1 MIAAMTAAPQHV
13 PDPETVL
20 QGHPRPAR
28 AVAASP
34 AAVQAGATAGRG
46 GVDEDPGAPTLTLH
60 DNPDPY
66 ADLARPEAIAA
77 TILDGF
83 DRHYALFRYN
93 AQQAKSRYEAGD
105 WHGIRRLAR
114 ERITFYDQRV
124 REGVS
129 RLRAKYTE
137 GDLAESAWIA
147 VKREYV
153 QLLAAHQQPELAET
167 FFNTVST
174 KILHRSYFHNDVL
187 FVRPAVST
195 EYLDSIPPSYRA
207 YYPLAVGWR
216 QTLRQVVIDLGLAC
230 GYQDFERDLRL
241 VIDAARRHI
250 GADFEPAD
258 DCQVHVLRSLFFRN
272 KAAYLIGRLISDGE
286 LLPFA
291 VPILHDS
298 RGRLFLDTIL
308 FGTERLEALFNF
320 SRAYF
325 MVDMEVPSA
334 SVRFLRTLMP
344 TKPPSELYTML
355 GLHKQGKTLFYRD
368 LLQHLGH
375 SSDRFII
382 APGIKGLV
390 MGVFTLPSFPYVFKI
405 IKDHRR
411 KDISREY
418 IEGRYQLV
426 KEHDRV
432 GRMVD
437 SWEYSDVPFPKR
449 RLDPDLIEELE
460 RTSPSMIEDD
470 GDNLIVRHLYIERRM
485 LPLNIHLEQTDD
497 AGRDNAL
504 REYGQAIKEMVAA
517 NIFPGD
523 MLYKNFGITRQGRV
537 VFYDYDEIL
546 YLTDCN
552 FRRVP
557 EPRTPEDEMAS
568 EPWYPVAANDVF
580 PEEFGTFVL
589 GSPKIREPFL
599 RYHGDLLEP
608 GYWQRQQQRIREGV
622 LEDVFPYPEALR
634 FRHTQGEMS

>member
-1 MIAAMTAAPQHV
+1 MIAAMSDAPSIV
-13 PDPETVL
+13 PDPETGL
-20 QGHPRPAR
+20 RSRPDRHLASGP
-28 AVAASP
+28 ASP
-34 AAVQAGATAGRG
+34 EPAGNE
-46 GVDEDPGAPTLTLH
+46 VEAPTLALH
-60 DNPDPY
+60 DAPDHY
-66 ADLARPEAIAA
+66 ADLAPPEAIAA

-83 DRHYALFRYN
+83 NRHYALFRYN
-93 AQQAKSRYEAGD
+93 AQQAKTRYEAGD

-129 RLRAKYTE
+129 RLQAKYTE
-137 GDLAESAWIA
+137 GDLAEGTWIA

-174 KILHRSYFHNDVL
+174 RILHRSYFLNDFL
-187 FVRPAVST
+187 FIRPAVST
-195 EYLDSIPPSYRA
+195 EYLDSSPPCYRA
-207 YYPLAVGWR
+207 YYPLSSGWR
-216 QTLRQVVIDLGLAC
+216 QTIRQVVIDLGLAC
-230 GYQDFERDLRL
+230 GYQDFERDLL
-241 VIDAARRHI
+241 QLIAAGREHI
-250 GADFEPAD
+250 GADFEPAPD
-258 DCQVHVLRSLFFRN
+258 TQVHVLRSLFFRN
-272 KAAYLIGRLISDGE
+272 KAAYLIGRLISDGD

-308 FGTERLEALFNF
+308 FGTERVEALFNF

-334 SVRFLRTLMP
+334 YVRFLRTLMP

-368 LLQHLGH
+368 LLQHLEH

-405 IKDHRR
+405 IKDDRR

-449 RLDPDLIEELE
+449 RLAAELIEELK
-460 RTSPSMIEDD
+460 RTAPSMIEDD
-470 GDNLIVRHLYIERRM
+470 GDKLVIRHLYIERRM
-485 LPLNIHLEQTDD
+485 LPLNIHLEETDD

-568 EPWYPVAANDVF
+568 EPWYPIAANDVF
-580 PEEFGTFVL
+580 PEEFGTFLL
-589 GSPKIREPFL
+589 GSPRIRAPFM
-599 RYHGDLLEP
+599 RYHADLLEP
-608 GYWQRQQQRIREGV
+608 EYWQRQQARIREGV

-634 FRHTQGEMS
+634 FRNKQGEPS